1 MKYKVGIIG
10 CGGIFPR
17 HIEAI
22 ESNTDFELISV
33 CDIQESLVKSL
44 GMRYNVPFHTDYK
57 DMIK

>member
-22 ESNTDFELISV
+22 EANKEFELISV
-33 CDIQESLVKSL
+33 CDIQPTLAK
-44 GMRYNVPFHTDYK
+44 
-57 DMIK
+57 